1 MPPYRIAAREGHITR
16 FGTTPELWAPSSFAS
31 VVTDVMV
38 LEHPSLHRRA

>member
-1 MPPYRIAAREGHITR
+1 MPPYRIAAREEHITR
-16 FGTTPELWAPSSFAS
+16 FERRPRFRAPSSFSS